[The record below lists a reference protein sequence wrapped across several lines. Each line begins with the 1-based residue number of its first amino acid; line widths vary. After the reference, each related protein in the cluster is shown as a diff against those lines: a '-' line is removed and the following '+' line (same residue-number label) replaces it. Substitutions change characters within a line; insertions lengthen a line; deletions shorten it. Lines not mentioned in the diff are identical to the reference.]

1 MRIMRKQ
8 LINAVR
14 AHANGEIQKHLAN
27 VEVYFL
33 NPAGIGEHSDITG
46 AISQELDQVAR
57 YHDQLEV
64 LQKYFKDSE

>member
-8 LINAVR
+8 LINAIR

-57 YHDQLEV
+57 YNDQLEV

>member
-8 LINAVR
+8 LINAIR

-46 AISQELDQVAR
+46 AISQELDQVAK

-64 LQKYFKDSE
+64 LQKYFKESE